1 MKRRV
6 ASRPS
11 VGPSISVQPS
21 IPFPSEMVDIIYS
34 CVVDIPSKIDE
45 KRLYMLRDKYQILD
59 EINPH
64 PAAPSEWCCTSNSL
78 VIGIYKAYLLWGL
91 RLPLNAF
98 ARELLHKLGIGPN
111 QLNPNRWRTIVV
123 MQILWREAFDKN
135 RPLTMDEF
143 LYCYKPSKIS
153 QSLGFYQ
160 FLARGSNCRL
170 IRSPPLSDRRWKTEF
185 FFVSG
190 CWLETLLR

>member
-11 VGPSISVQPS
+11 IGPSISVQPS
-21 IPFPSEMVDIIYS
+21 IPSSSEKENIIYS
-34 CVVDIPSKIDE
+34 CVVDIPSQIDE

-59 EINPH
+59 EINPR
-64 PAAPSEWCCTSNSL
+64 PAAPGEWCCTSNSP

-111 QLNPNRWRTIVV
+111 QLNPNGWRTIVV

-160 FLARGSNCRL
+160 FLARGSNSRL
-170 IRSPPLSDRRWKTEF
+170 IRSLPLSDRRWKTEF

>member
-21 IPFPSEMVDIIYS
+21 IPSSSEEVDIIYS

-64 PAAPSEWCCTSNSL
+64 PTAPSEWCCTSNSP
-78 VIGIYKAYLLWGL
+78 VIGIYKAYLL
-91 RLPLNAF
+91 
-98 ARELLHKLGIGPN
+98 
-111 QLNPNRWRTIVV
+111 
-123 MQILWREAFDKN
+123 
-135 RPLTMDEF
+135 
-143 LYCYKPSKIS
+143 
-153 QSLGFYQ
+153 
-160 FLARGSNCRL
+160 
-170 IRSPPLSDRRWKTEF
+170 
-185 FFVSG
+185 
-190 CWLETLLR
+190 